1 MTSKENI
8 YFFRPFL
15 PQIDTSK
22 LFAII
27 DEKGKLR
34 VQNKNINCLF
44 SNLDCERF
52 DKIYNDFNRHLNLDF
67 EPLHLNGKTYTLTPN
82 EQEQLFQKIV
92 TSWIYF
98 YTINNLNV
106 EVKES
111 DFTHPYMV
119 DYVLTIVDK
128 KFGDDTTES
137 LALGAKILR
146 QDLKDYTKTVESRRM
161 YYNK

>member
-1 MTSKENI
+1 M
-8 YFFRPFL
+8 
-15 PQIDTSK
+15 
-22 LFAII
+22 
-27 DEKGKLR
+27 
-34 VQNKNINCLF
+34 
-44 SNLDCERF
+44 
-52 DKIYNDFNRHLNLDF
+52 
-67 EPLHLNGKTYTLTPN
+67 TYTLSPN
-82 EQEQLFQKIV
+82 EQEKLFQKIV

-98 YTINNLNV
+98 YTINNLTV

-146 QDLKDYTKTVESRRM
+146 QDLNDYTKTVESRRI
-161 YYNK
+161 YYDK